1 MPVQEIFRK
10 IIHLSSLCYPL
21 FYLLTNDKLLVLV
34 ITGTIFLMV
43 LSIDVLRIFNKN
55 VNDIF
60 CKYLKFTIRENEKKG
75 FTGSTYFMCGTFFT
89 ILLFPRDIAI
99 VSLCVLV
106 ISDTC
111 ASVVGISIGR
121 IKLVGNKSLEGT
133 LAFFISALTVSYF
146 GWVYFGLLP
155 YLLFISS
162 FVTTIMEL
170 FNTQLKCDDNILI
183 PVGFASVYLFAEII
197 VIVFIP

>member
-1 MPVQEIFRK
+1 MPIQEIFRK

-21 FYLLTNDKLLVLV
+21 FYLLTNNKALVLV
-34 ITGTIFLMV
+34 VTGAIFLTV
-43 LSIDVLRIFNKN
+43 LLIDIFRIFNKS
-55 VNDIF
+55 VNDVF
-60 CKYLKFTIRENEKKG
+60 CKYLKFTIREGEKRG

-89 ILLFPRDIAI
+89 ILLFPREVAI

-121 IKLVGNKSLEGT
+121 VKLVGNKSLEGT
-133 LAFFISALTVSYF
+133 LAFFVSALAVSYC

-155 YLLFISS
+155 YLLFVAA
-162 FVTTIMEL
+162 FVTTVMEL
-170 FNTQLKCDDNILI
+170 FNKQLRCDDNILI

-197 VIVFIP
+197 LIVFIP

>member
-21 FYLLTNDKLLVLV
+21 FYLFTNNKIWVLIVTGSAFMMVFLIDLLR
-34 ITGTIFLMV
+34 FC
-43 LSIDVLRIFNKN
+43 NKN

-60 CKYLKFTIRENEKKG
+60 CKYLKFTIREGEKRG

-89 ILLFPRDIAI
+89 ILLFPREVAI

-121 IKLVGNKSLEGT
+121 VKIVGNKSLEGT
-133 LAFFISALTVSYF
+133 LAFFCSALMVAYF

-155 YLLFISS
+155 YLLLIAS
-162 FVTTIMEL
+162 FVTTTMEL
-170 FNTQLKCDDNILI
+170 FSKQLKCDDNILI
-183 PVGFASVYLFAEII
+183 PIGFASVYLFAEII
-197 VIVFIP
+197 FIVFIP

>member
-1 MPVQEIFRK
+1 MPIQEIFRK

-21 FYLLTNDKLLVLV
+21 FYLFTNNKVWVLV
-34 ITGTIFLMV
+34 VTGSIFLTV
-43 LSIDVLRIFNKN
+43 LLIDIFRIFNKN

-60 CKYLKFTIRENEKKG
+60 CKYLKFTIREDEKKG

-89 ILLFPRDIAI
+89 ILLFPKEIAI

-121 IKLVGNKSLEGT
+121 VKLVGNKSLEGT
-133 LAFFISALTVSYF
+133 LAFFVSALAVSYC
-146 GWVYFGLLP
+146 GCVYFGLLP
-155 YLLFISS
+155 HLLFVAA
-162 FVTTIMEL
+162 FVTTVMEL
-170 FNTQLKCDDNILI
+170 FNKQLRCDDNILI

-197 VIVFIP
+197 LIVFIP

>member
-1 MPVQEIFRK
+1 MPIQEIFRK

-21 FYLLTNDKLLVLV
+21 FYLLTNNKALVLV
-34 ITGTIFLMV
+34 MTGSIFLTV
-43 LSIDVLRIFNKN
+43 LLIDIFRIFNKS
-55 VNDIF
+55 VNDVF

-121 IKLVGNKSLEGT
+121 VKIVGSKSLEGT

-170 FNTQLKCDDNILI
+170 FNKQLKCDDNILI
-183 PVGFASVYLFAEII
+183 PIGFASVYLFAEII

>member
-1 MPVQEIFRK
+1 MPIQEIFRK

-21 FYLLTNDKLLVLV
+21 FYFFTNDKILVLAV
-34 ITGTIFLMV
+34 TGVIFLTV
-43 LSIDVLRIFNKN
+43 FLIDLLRIFNKSI
-55 VNDIF
+55 NDIF
-60 CKYLKFTIRENEKKG
+60 CKYLKFTIRENEKTG

-89 ILLFPRDIAI
+89 ILLFPKDIAI
-99 VSLCVLV
+99 ISLCVLV

-111 ASVVGISIGR
+111 ASVVGISVGRVKLIG
-121 IKLVGNKSLEGT
+121 KKSLEGT
-133 LAFFISALTVSYF
+133 LAFFLSALIVSCF

-155 YLLFISS
+155 HLLFISS

-170 FNTQLKCDDNILI
+170 FNKQLKCDDNILI
-183 PVGFASVYLFAEII
+183 PIGFASVYLFAEII

>member
-1 MPVQEIFRK
+1 M
-10 IIHLSSLCYPL
+10 
-21 FYLLTNDKLLVLV
+21 
-34 ITGTIFLMV
+34 TGSIFLTV
-43 LSIDVLRIFNKN
+43 LLIDIFRIFNKS

-121 IKLVGNKSLEGT
+121 VKIVGSKSLEGT

-170 FNTQLKCDDNILI
+170 FNKQLKCDDNILI
-183 PVGFASVYLFAEII
+183 PIGFASVYLFAEII